1 MNAQIDQGRCPALR
15 PNLQPGSGRGHHR
28 RLAGRATLNGA
39 MLLLPVLSGC
49 SVFTPLPAWELTK
62 GAAAAVNAAIGLGPG
77 SAVNTI
83 YHDHAPARQVC
94 IEYNPDCQV
103 PDMIP
108 ALLGEFR
115 SRQISARIYESS
127 ANIQACPY
135 WVRYSAYTA
144 WDEKMF
150 GKGYAAYVSSITL
163 TMFDANGR
171 VLSGGA
177 YVSDRSVFGAGKWA
191 SVQTKLA
198 PVVDALVAGQ
208 DKGAA
213 EAVAAK
219 EYRP

>member
-1 MNAQIDQGRCPALR
+1 MRPLIHQGSRPGPRSKPSPVGDQR
-15 PNLQPGSGRGHHR
+15 R
-28 RLAGRATLNGA
+28 RLVASLPWIAV
-39 MLLLPVLSGC
+39 MPLLPVLSGC
-49 SVFTPLPAWELTK
+49 SVLTPLPVWELTK
-62 GAAAAVNAAIGLGPG
+62 GAAAAVNTAIGLGPG

-115 SRQISARIYESS
+115 GRQISARIYESS

-208 DKGAA
+208 DKVAA